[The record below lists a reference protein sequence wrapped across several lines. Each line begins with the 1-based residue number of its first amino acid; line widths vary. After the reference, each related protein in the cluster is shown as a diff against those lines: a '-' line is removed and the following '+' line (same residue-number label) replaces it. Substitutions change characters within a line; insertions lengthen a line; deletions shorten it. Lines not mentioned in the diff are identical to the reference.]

1 MTRPAGKRKLRAVD
15 TQTRRALITGISG
28 QDGSF
33 LAELLLADGY
43 EVSGL
48 VHGSLERSL
57 GCSEHLRE
65 RVKLLVGDL
74 LDPASLRAAVEQVRP
89 REIYHLAA
97 PSFVPAS
104 WERPRETANAIVGST
119 AAILE
124 AVREI
129 DRDTRVFVSASGAI
143 FGEAPE
149 SPQREDTPCRPT
161 SPYSI
166 AKLAAHQLVGAL
178 RAHDGLHASS
188 GILYNHESER
198 RPERF
203 VTRRITRGAAA
214 ISLGLQDELTLGSLQ
229 AVRDWSFAG
238 DIVRGAWL
246 MLQQDRPGD
255 YVLASGV
262 GHTVAELAHVA
273 FGCVGLDAE
282 RYLRVDPSLVR
293 PAETTPSV
301 GDPRKSRALLGWEPR
316 VGFEE
321 LVERMVHADLRSL
334 QDASETPRGGS

>member
-1 MTRPAGKRKLRAVD
+1 VD

-33 LAELLLADGY
+33 LAELLLDEGY
-43 EVSGL
+43 EVTGL

-65 RVKLLVGDL
+65 QVTLLIGDL
-74 LDPASLRAAVEQVRP
+74 LDPAGLRAAVEQVRP

-104 WERPRETANAIVGST
+104 WERPRETTGAIVGST

-124 AVREI
+124 AVRDV
-129 DRDTRVFVSASGAI
+129 DRDARVFVSASGAI

-262 GHTVAELAHVA
+262 GHTVAELAHIA
-273 FGCVGLDAE
+273 FACVGLDAE

-301 GDPRKSRALLGWEPR
+301 GDPRKARALLGWESR

-321 LVERMVHADLRSL
+321 LVERMVRADLRSL
-334 QDASETPRGGS
+334 QGPVAGRP

>member
-1 MTRPAGKRKLRAVD
+1 VNSHART
-15 TQTRRALITGISG
+15 ALVTGISG

-33 LAELLLADGY
+33 LAELLLEQGY
-43 EVSGL
+43 EVVGL
-48 VHGSLERSL
+48 LHGSLERSL

-65 RVKLLVGDL
+65 RITPLAGDL
-74 LDPASLRAAVEQVRP
+74 LDPASLRDAIGQARP
-89 REIYHLAA
+89 HEIYHLAS

-124 AVREI
+124 AVREL
-129 DRDTRVFVSASGAI
+129 DPDARVFVSASGAI

-178 RAHDGLHASS
+178 RAHDGLHSSS

-203 VTRRITRGAAA
+203 VTRKITRGAAA
-214 ISLGLQDELTLGSLQ
+214 ISLGMQQELTLGTLD

-238 DIVRGAWL
+238 DIMRGAWL

-262 GHTVAELAHVA
+262 PHTVAELAQTA
-273 FGCVGLDAE
+273 FACVGLEAE
-282 RYLRVDPSLVR
+282 RYLRVDPALVR
-293 PAETTPSV
+293 PAEGTRSV
-301 GDPRKSRALLGWEPR
+301 GDPSRARELLGWEPR
-316 VGFEE
+316 VGFDE
-321 LVERMVHADLRSL
+321 LVERMVAADLRSL
-334 QDASETPRGGS
+334 QA